1 MTRIDDAGSILAPL
15 QIIDYEVDSLDYS
28 PGPSELAK
36 EKDLEAIL
44 DLSFLPDTR
53 EGDAH
58 GMSLTLKLREG
69 GRDEEHEEQ
78 FRLSITVIGHF
89 RFIDDPSN
97 RPPPERLMKFF
108 FTTSV
113 GTLYGIVRE
122 KVRAIASQ
130 SGPAGINIPVINLG
144 VVAEGLEEEEDV
156 EHFVFEE
163 GSEGGEEAN

>member
-1 MTRIDDAGSILAPL
+1 MARIDDTGSILAPL
-15 QIIDYEVDSLDYS
+15 QVIDYKVDSLNYS
-28 PGPSELAK
+28 PGPSKRAK

-58 GMSLTLKLREG
+58 GMSLTLELRESDG
-69 GRDEEHEEQ
+69 EENQEEQ

-97 RPPPERLMKFF
+97 RPSPEQLMTFF
-108 FTTSV
+108 FTTSG

-122 KVRAIASQ
+122 KGRAIASQ
-130 SGPAGINIPVINLG
+130 SSPAGINIPVINLG
-144 VVAEGLEEEEDV
+144 AVAEGLEEEEDV

-163 GSEGGEEAN
+163 GSDGD